1 MSRYEC
7 RGGGNCFYTT
17 SINALQKK
25 VAELEAEN
33 KMLKHLANAEAMAAV
48 RTEQP
53 DTDDLIYDAYE
64 LGQED
69 AESNAIHGYG
79 SEPYKDKAQVLAAL
93 KESE

>member
-33 KMLKHLANAEAMAAV
+33 KMLKQLAKAEAMAAV
-48 RTEQP
+48 KAEQ
-53 DTDDLIYDAYE
+53 
-64 LGQED
+64 
-69 AESNAIHGYG
+69 
-79 SEPYKDKAQVLAAL
+79 
-93 KESE
+93 